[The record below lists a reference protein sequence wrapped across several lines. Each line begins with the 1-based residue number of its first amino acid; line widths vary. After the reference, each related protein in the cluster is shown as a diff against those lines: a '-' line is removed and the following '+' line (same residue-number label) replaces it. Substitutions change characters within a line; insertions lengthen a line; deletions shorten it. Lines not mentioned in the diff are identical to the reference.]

1 MFAEIFRFE
10 CRQQLSSP
18 LFIAVSLV
26 FFLFGFLA
34 MASENVTVGGG
45 TANLNLNAPFTILQT
60 HYVLSVVGMFA
71 TAAFIAAPLT
81 RDRELKTEETLL
93 STGVR
98 RLPFLFGRLGGGA
111 LFAVLCACAAVL
123 GTLAGTFMP
132 WLDQT
137 RIAPFDLQPYWFS
150 IWAVMVPNQIIMGCL
165 VAVVAAWTRSLLA
178 SYTVVIA
185 VIIMDIVVSANTD
198 QETIA
203 RMALVDP
210 FGMAAFEKITRYWT
224 VFDKNALVPAVAQA
238 AERCS

>member
-1 MFAEIFRFE
+1 MSAHGDHGRWPHSARRRAGGADQQTRRSALETHGRNGGRCAIARTVADRFDADVRRQNGNTGRRQRTPGRNGRRGTQPRGRVLRDARGERHQCGDRLMFAEIFRFE

-60 HYVLSVVGMFA
+60 HYVLSVIGMFA

-98 RLPFLFGRLGGGA
+98 RLPFLFGRL
-111 LFAVLCACAAVL
+111 
-123 GTLAGTFMP
+123 
-132 WLDQT
+132 
-137 RIAPFDLQPYWFS
+137 
-150 IWAVMVPNQIIMGCL
+150 
-165 VAVVAAWTRSLLA
+165 
-178 SYTVVIA
+178 
-185 VIIMDIVVSANTD
+185 
-198 QETIA
+198 
-203 RMALVDP
+203 
-210 FGMAAFEKITRYWT
+210 
-224 VFDKNALVPAVAQA
+224 
-238 AERCS
+238 